1 MAALCL
7 SGASVCHIVFIS
19 HVFDRYIL
27 FAQVT
32 MTAAPSAIRV
42 DSLSYAYPGGKSVLK
57 EICFEIP
64 RGEIVAL
71 VGPSGAGKSTLLMH
85 LNGLLPERI
94 ESLPG
99 PARIEISGVPVEKSR
114 LARVRQMVGFV
125 FQDPDDQL
133 FCPTV
138 REDIAFGPLNARLPR
153 DVVLERVQRN
163 LASVGLAGYEHRSTL
178 QLSVGEKKR
187 VCLAGVLASEP
198 EVLVLDEP
206 FSNLD
211 PRARKGLIG
220 ILRAFPGT
228 QLIATH
234 DLDLVVELCH
244 RVLVLDAGELRA
256 NGPVRQ
262 VLADPVLMEK
272 HGLEVP
278 YQLR

>member
-1 MAALCL
+1 MPL
-7 SGASVCHIVFIS
+7 
-19 HVFDRYIL
+19 
-27 FAQVT
+27 
-32 MTAAPSAIRV
+32 AIRV
-42 DSLSYAYPGGKSVLK
+42 DALNYSYPGGRSVLR
-57 EICFEIP
+57 EVAFEIP

-94 ESLPG
+94 DATSNREPIQIADLSINATNLP
-99 PARIEISGVPVEKSR
+99 RI
-114 LARVRQMVGFV
+114 RQLVGFV

-138 REDIAFGPLNARLPR
+138 REDIAFGPLNLGLKR
-153 DVVLERVQRN
+153 DEVLERVRQN
-163 LASVGLAGYEHRSTL
+163 LERVGLSGYEYRSTL

-187 VCLAGVLASEP
+187 VCLAGVLACEP

-211 PRARKGLIG
+211 PRARKSLIG
-220 ILRAFPGT
+220 ILKQFPGT

-244 RVLVLDAGELRA
+244 RVIVLDGGQVQAD
-256 NGPVRQ
+256 GPVRQ
-262 VLADPVLMEK
+262 VLSDPVLMER

>member
-1 MAALCL
+1 
-7 SGASVCHIVFIS
+7 
-19 HVFDRYIL
+19 
-27 FAQVT
+27 
-32 MTAAPSAIRV
+32 MTAPTAIRV
-42 DSLSYAYPGGKSVLK
+42 DALNYAYPGGKSVLK
-57 EICFEIP
+57 DVSFEIP

-85 LNGLLPERI
+85 LNGLLPERV
-94 ESLPG
+94 EALTTPS
-99 PARIEISGVPVEKSR
+99 RIQIAGVPIEKPH
-114 LARVRQMVGFV
+114 LARVRQLVGFV

-138 REDIAFGPLNARLPR
+138 REDVAFGPLNAGLDRA
-153 DVVLERVQRN
+153 VVLERVQVN
-163 LASVGLAGYEHRSTL
+163 LARVGLGGYEHRSTL

-211 PRARKGLIG
+211 PRARRGLIG
-220 ILRAFPGT
+220 ILRDFPGT

-244 RVLVLDAGELRA
+244 RVIVLDGGEIRA
-256 NGPVRQ
+256 NGPTRQ
-262 VLADPVLMEK
+262 VLADPVLMEQ

-278 YQLR
+278 YQLRTR